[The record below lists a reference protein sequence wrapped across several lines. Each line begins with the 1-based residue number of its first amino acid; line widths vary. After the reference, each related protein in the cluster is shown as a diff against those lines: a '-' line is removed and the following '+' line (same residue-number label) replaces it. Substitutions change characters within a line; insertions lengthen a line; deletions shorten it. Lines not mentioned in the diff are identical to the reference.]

1 MGTCRLQVYFEV
13 AKPQPDGPGI
23 DYSQLDDSCR
33 FIQYQFPAEVLSLN
47 NIGTTCAAAAVDLQP
62 HMLLTR
68 VPAVGGRR
76 LAFCVGNDAVSNF
89 RMIERHYFRDRLLKS
104 FDFTFPFWSARPRS
118 PGLCTRDAGRDCA
131 ARARAQHSEQHK
143 HVGGDLRR
151 AADVGRRE
159 ERDDREPLRG
169 ARPTTHTHPRQ
180 THMHAQ
186 LLPAHVRLGR
196 RRG

>member
-1 MGTCRLQVYFEV
+1 M
-13 AKPQPDGPGI
+13 
-23 DYSQLDDSCR
+23 
-33 FIQYQFPAEVLSLN
+33 
-47 NIGTTCAAAAVDLQP
+47 
-62 HMLLTR
+62 
-68 VPAVGGRR
+68 GGRR

-131 ARARAQHSEQHK
+131 GRARAQHSEQHK

-169 ARPTTHTHPRQ
+169 ARPTTHTH
-180 THMHAQ
+180 THTHTHTSQADTHAQAQ
-186 LLPAHVRLGR
+186 LLRMFAWAVGVADEACGGAGR
-196 RRG
+196 AGATPSTSWRTSSSCTQKPSTATHKADMSCDPPKKQFP